1 MPNVFVIFDDI
12 YLISHVFP
20 RSELFKLNYYNQ
32 NINLDFN
39 DQNLYLP
46 GPFTFL
52 KKNEWLS

>member
-20 RSELFKLNYYNQ
+20 RSEQFKVNYYNQ

-46 GPFTFL
+46 CPFTFL
-52 KKNEWLS
+52 KKN